1 MFCSH
6 IEKKKIATFAVQ
18 MATVMNH
25 VHGWIKLS
33 KMQTNVFTVFNVLLE
48 TQLWHNPVE
57 F

>member
-6 IEKKKIATFAVQ
+6 IEKKIATFAVQ

-48 TQLWHNPVE
+48 TQL
-57 F
+57 